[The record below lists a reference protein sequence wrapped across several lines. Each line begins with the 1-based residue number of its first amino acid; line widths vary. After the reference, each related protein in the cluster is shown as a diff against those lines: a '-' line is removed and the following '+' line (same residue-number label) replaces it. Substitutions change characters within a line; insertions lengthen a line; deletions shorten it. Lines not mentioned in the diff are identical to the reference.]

1 MERTLRLAALRQMHF
16 LPVQE
21 STCQQVQQ
29 CMQAGAGAL
38 LQKLFK
44 DYLLMRLDTR
54 QRARGKARNAPANGS
69 TTELPVILRLY
80 LNLHNRALMPWDLL
94 HSNEGTHGRA

>member
-1 MERTLRLAALRQMHF
+1 MERQLRLAALRQMHF

-29 CMQAGAGAL
+29 CMQAGASAL

-54 QRARGKARNAPANGS
+54 QRARGKARKRPCHWLHYRATSEISTLPEPA
-69 TTELPVILRLY
+69 
-80 LNLHNRALMPWDLL
+80 
-94 HSNEGTHGRA
+94 